1 MNLHR
6 PQHQHDSPTGQKGN
20 TMNTNT
26 NNTDSKKTFA
36 DLLTAWETVSTTPNT
51 DTSAAL
57 VNLSKAVAYS
67 VLAKT
72 IDPQRKAAA
81 ERETV
86 SNSGMNPALVSLRR
100 GIAADFDT
108 LDKIAAAGKAFAI
121 KYTAD
126 GDPESVCIDA
136 DAAAADFDGLT
147 LSDGIDLVQEAAA
160 AILEE
165 TAKAFDRYELPAII
179 GDPNSRAAALGY
191 MEKPYTVR
199 RLKRKTVIHS
209 TDSAA
214 WETVETT
221 PIQEVYRAVR
231 RAIANS
237 RAVQTDPR
245 NGYSYIEELTA
256 DPESGA
262 LETLY
267 IRLGK
272 YADLGGYAVDANGA
286 ETHYTTDRQSLADYE
301 ATLAALNLSDR
312 QATIISLRMRGYG
325 YRAIASYL
333 GVTPQAVNNAMAKV
347 QAKAE
352 KIGFTPAMWAEMTG
366 KND

>member
-1 MNLHR
+1 
-6 PQHQHDSPTGQKGN
+6 
-20 TMNTNT
+20 MNTNT

-36 DLLTAWETVSTTPNT
+36 NLLNAWETASTTPNT

-57 VNLSKAVAYS
+57 VDLSKAVAYS

-86 SNSGMNPALVSLRR
+86 SDSGMNPALVSLRR

-108 LDKIAAAGKAFAI
+108 LEKIAAAGKAFAI

-136 DAAAADFDGLT
+136 DAAAADFDGYAMT
-147 LSDGIDLVQEAAA
+147 DGIDLVQEAAA

-165 TAKAFDRYELPAII
+165 TAKAFDR
-179 GDPNSRAAALGY
+179 RAAALGY
-191 MEKPYTVR
+191 MEKPYSVR
-199 RLKRKTVIHS
+199 RLKRKTVIRS

-272 YADLGGYAVDANGA
+272 YADLGGYAVDSNGA

-301 ATLAALNLSDR
+301 TTLTALNLSDR
-312 QATIISLRMRGYG
+312 QATIVSLRMRGYG

-333 GVTPQAVNNAMAKV
+333 GITPQAVNNAMLKV

-352 KIGFTPAMWAEMTG
+352 KIGFAPSMWAEMNR
-366 KND
+366 ND

>member
-1 MNLHR
+1 
-6 PQHQHDSPTGQKGN
+6 
-20 TMNTNT
+20 MNTTT
-26 NNTDSKKTFA
+26 NNTTAKADFK
-36 DLLTAWETVSTTPNT
+36 DLLRQEEAAHMYGQTVDVKGVTI
-51 DTSAAL
+51 DESAAL
-57 VNLSKAVAYS
+57 VSLSKAVAYS

-86 SNSGMNPALVSLRR
+86 SNSGMNTALVSIRR

-108 LDKIAAAGKAFAI
+108 LDKIAAANRAFAI
-121 KYTAD
+121 KYNTD
-126 GDPESVCIDA
+126 GDPESVCIDS

-160 AILEE
+160 AVLEE
-165 TAKAFDRYELPAII
+165 TAKAKDRAREENRPL
-179 GDPNSRAAALGY
+179 SFGY
-191 MEKPYTVR
+191 LEAPYTVR
-199 RLKRKTVIHS
+199 RLKRKTLVRA

-286 ETHYTTDRQSLADYE
+286 QTHYTTDRQSLIDYE
-301 ATLAALNLSDR
+301 NTLAALNLSDR
-312 QATIISLRMRGYG
+312 QAAIVTLRMRGYG
-325 YRAIASYL
+325 YRAIATYL
-333 GVTPQAVNNAMAKV
+333 GVTPQAVNNAMLKV

-352 KIGFTPAMWAEMTG
+352 KIGFTPSMWAEMNR
-366 KND
+366 ND

>member
-1 MNLHR
+1 M
-6 PQHQHDSPTGQKGN
+6 
-20 TMNTNT
+20 
-26 NNTDSKKTFA
+26 
-36 DLLTAWETVSTTPNT
+36 
-51 DTSAAL
+51 
-57 VNLSKAVAYS
+57 
-67 VLAKT
+67 LAKT

-86 SNSGMNPALVSLRR
+86 SNSGMNPALVALRR

-136 DAAAADFDGLT
+136 DAAAADFNGYAMT
-147 LSDGIDLVQEAAA
+147 DGIDLVQEAAA

-165 TAKAFDRYELPAII
+165 TAKATERVLAIGKSLPL
-179 GDPNSRAAALGY
+179 NYFEAA
-191 MEKPYTVR
+191 YTVR

-272 YADLGGYAVDANGA
+272 YADLGGYTVDSNGA
-286 ETHYTTDRQSLADYE
+286 ETHYTTDRQSLTDYE
-301 ATLAALNLSDR
+301 STLSALNLSDR
-312 QATIISLRMRGYG
+312 QATIVSLRMRGYG

-333 GVTPQAVNNAMAKV
+333 GVTPQAVNNAMLKV

-352 KIGFTPAMWAEMTG
+352 KIGFTPSMWAEMNR
-366 KND
+366 ND